1 MTVREKMLSCLFV
14 LALGGWVFSS
24 ALGVNESTV
33 AICVMALMLVLK
45 IVTWD
50 DVIKN
55 KGGWNTLIWYGGI
68 IGLSSLLSKVGFSYG

>member
-55 KGGWNTLIWYGGI
+55 KGVEYAHMVRWYYWFKFPA
-68 IGLSSLLSKVGFSYG
+68 L

>member
-55 KGGWNTLIWYGGI
+55 KEDGIRSSGTGHYWFKLIA
-68 IGLSSLLSKVGFSYG
+68 L